1 MSPNPTTPHKSTPA
15 ASSELEPGTLNQ
27 ATPLD
32 QSNSAHQ
39 SHSISPELPVH
50 FEPDFPHE
58 HHTELPEDFPVE
70 LHESTNYSKEKLSHD
85 GYGQG
90 SYAAPVMFSTGD
102 FGVTTVEGTEYER
115 FLLPDKFVTG
125 EGELALKAKLLATL
139 GWRMA
144 SYGAETRLIVQSVKK
159 MAHDLGCHSVDLS
172 ITRDGIIVKLRRGY
186 EVAVEF
192 KEIKQFAINM
202 DALARLHHICLFV
215 SDGKLTDPKKIYH
228 AIRAVR
234 PRHYSRNQL
243 IVIEALAGGCFAYLN
258 GGTLA
263 VCLSAI
269 IGGLFLMY
277 SRFAFIKRG
286 FFESFTFMLSACIG
300 SLIASLVCHYG
311 FQASAD
317 ETLIAATCTTLLL
330 VPGFPMLNGFLD
342 IFKGYV
348 PIGLTRLVI
357 AVVLVISA
365 AVGLLTTSYL
375 TSLLITYLPQN
386 LW

>member
-1 MSPNPTTPHKSTPA
+1 MSQDPKLPPDAPASPA
-15 ASSELEPGTLNQ
+15 ANGHAFAPSSNYGPTE
-27 ATPLD
+27 
-32 QSNSAHQ
+32 S
-39 SHSISPELPVH
+39 SHELPAH
-50 FEPDFPHE
+50 LAPNFPQE
-58 HHTELPEDFPVE
+58 HHTKLPDDFPVE
-70 LHESTNYSKEKLSHD
+70 LHHPDDLAEHTAGYSHD
-85 GYGQG
+85 R

-115 FLLPDKFVTG
+115 FLLPDKLVTG

-139 GWRMA
+139 GWRLA

-202 DALARLHHICLFV
+202 DALARLHHICLYV
-215 SDGKLTDPKKIYH
+215 SEGKLKDPKKIYH

-243 IVIEALAGGCFAYLN
+243 IVIEAIAGGCFAYLN

-263 VCLSAI
+263 VCVSAI

-311 FQASAD
+311 FQASQN

-357 AVVLVISA
+357 AAVLVVSA

-375 TSLLITYLPQN
+375 TSLLVTYLPQP
-386 LW
+386 LWGA